1 MNPQDKLNAV
11 QLIKTGLEHQIKDRL
26 EQEVMN
32 EMFKYFKKKA
42 EPIIKAQVNRL
53 TLEGVECYRDM
64 AAFRDELR
72 VLIDWNG
79 DEYEVKK

>member
-1 MNPQDKLNAV
+1 MSRHDFLNAV
-11 QLIKTGLEHQIKDRL
+11 QLIKTGLEHQIRDRL

-32 EMFKYFKKKA
+32 EMFEYFKKKA
-42 EPIIKAQVNRL
+42 EPIIKEQVNRL
-53 TLEGVECYRDM
+53 TLEGVDCYRDM
-64 AAFRDELR
+64 EAIRDELR